1 MKISKKRLEKIIKEE
16 IKRATLNENPMR
28 AAMQLAK
35 SAIQGGS
42 KIEDEMLINIMKRL
56 QNIFASGNVTPNNP
70 MVKRIGDALDK
81 LENSAGDSQSALGG
95 NESGLAAN
103 DEEGGI

>member
-16 IKRATLNENPMR
+16 IKRAALNENPVR
-28 AAMQLAK
+28 TAMQLTK

-42 KIEDEMLINIMKRL
+42 KKEDEMLINIIQRL
-56 QNIFASGNVTPNNP
+56 QNIFASGNVTDTNQA
-70 MVKRIGDALDK
+70 MKRIGDALGK

-95 NESGLAAN
+95 NESGLGAN

>member
-16 IKRATLNENPMR
+16 IEKATLNENPIR

-35 SAIQGGS
+35 SVIQGGS

-56 QNIFASGNVTPNNP
+56 QNIFASGNVTPNNQF
-70 MVKRIGDALDK
+70 VKRIGDALDK
-81 LENSAGDSQSALGG
+81 LEQGAGESQSALGG
-95 NESGLAAN
+95 NESGLGAN